1 MAELDVSTTLLL
13 LATYA
18 LDDEDGVGVG
28 VGVAVAMAAG

>member
-18 LDDEDGVGVG
+18 LDDDEGVGVG
-28 VGVAVAMAAG
+28 VGVGVTMAG

>member
-18 LDDEDGVGVG
+18 LDDDEGVGVG
-28 VGVAVAMAAG
+28 VGVTMAG